1 MMFAG
6 RSDARSCRIK
16 RHYLSVRV
24 NEPHAAHLPPP
35 LIRLLPQIDT
45 GQREASYE
53 IACGV
58 GREDDEGGK
67 NEIKALAA
75 AGGSKVGGT
84 RSSFRRAGAVECRA
98 ITFPAKVFDEAEL
111 ARSRRRIVIKG
122 FGYHRMNRT
131 GGGGS
136 VSHGE
141 RSRDVEVVATRVS
154 FSVTRELSDAEI
166 GQRNDN
172 CARSSGTIRNIEGTR
187 VKANRK

>member
-1 MMFAG
+1 MRIGSFCNPRSSNTSLHG

-16 RHYLSVRV
+16 RHYLSVRA
-24 NEPHAAHLPPP
+24 NPHAAHLPPP

-98 ITFPAKVFDEAEL
+98 ITFPAKVFDEAEF

-122 FGYHRMNRT
+122 FGYHGMNRT

-141 RSRDVEVVATRVS
+141 RSRDVEVVAT
-154 FSVTRELSDAEI
+154 
-166 GQRNDN
+166 
-172 CARSSGTIRNIEGTR
+172 
-187 VKANRK
+187 